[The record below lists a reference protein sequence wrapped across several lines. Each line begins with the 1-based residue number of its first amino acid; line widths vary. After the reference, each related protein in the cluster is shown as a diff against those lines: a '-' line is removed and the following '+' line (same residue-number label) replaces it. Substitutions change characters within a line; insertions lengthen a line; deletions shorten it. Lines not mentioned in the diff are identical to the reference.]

1 MRHWETQIIGYPMSE
16 VIKIIRDYEMKNE
29 LRILP
34 LRKYEV
40 LFNEGLYG
48 EATDVFTADY
58 HTMKDGRNLFYR
70 TGNVIREYQVPLKR
84 IVATPVDDDT
94 EVPE

>member
-1 MRHWETQIIGYPMSE
+1 MN
-16 VIKIIRDYEMKNE
+16 NE

-40 LFNEGLYG
+40 TYKVEVNQND
-48 EATDVFTADY
+48 TIVKDVFTADY
-58 HTMKDGRNLFYR
+58 HTVVDHSRNIFYR
-70 TGNVIREYQVPLKR
+70 TGNVIREYQVPMIS
-84 IVATPVDDDT
+84 IVVTPVDDS